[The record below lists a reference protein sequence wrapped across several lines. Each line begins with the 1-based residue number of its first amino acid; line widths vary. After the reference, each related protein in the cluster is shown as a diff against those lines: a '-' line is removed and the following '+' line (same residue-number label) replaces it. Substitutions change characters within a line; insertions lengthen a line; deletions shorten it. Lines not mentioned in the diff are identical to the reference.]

1 MCNHGVMRTMQRLMK
16 WEDLEEFMHGMIVD
30 DGHTIDSMLWEAR
43 SEYRKVY
50 MRCLIGINCG
60 RDLHRKH
67 ELRPG
72 LVKVLAFFLLSD
84 VRFQSLIHIKES
96 LNLDEPTQVP
106 VVWKCSD
113 PLMWLTNS
121 SSRCLE
127 RHWRTI

>member
-60 RDLHRKH
+60 RDWHRKN
-67 ELRPG
+67 ELRRG
-72 LVKVLAFFLLSD
+72 LVKVLTFVLSPD
-84 VRFQSLIHIKES
+84 VRFQRLIHIKES
-96 LNLDEPTQVP
+96 LMLDEPTKFQ
-106 VVWKCSD
+106 
-113 PLMWLTNS
+113 
-121 SSRCLE
+121 
-127 RHWRTI
+127 